1 MKLFIK
7 KLILWPRD
15 PNFRPREIE
24 FSSDKINVLTGASG
38 TGKSTITS
46 IIDYCLGSGK
56 CAIPVGMI
64 RKKCAWY
71 GVLLQ
76 LEHEQ
81 MLVARQDPND
91 KIENGKMYIEEGV
104 TVSTPPF
111 IRDKD
116 ANVNVEL
123 FKDKMDVLAGI
134 PVIKEAEKT
143 SEFTRPVYPA
153 FRDMAAF
160 NFQPQHIV
168 ANPHTMFFKTDTIEH
183 REKLRTIFPFVL
195 GSVTPKMLVQQK
207 ELKEQENELRRLE
220 MRLREMKEASD
231 KWMSEIE
238 SYYIVARRYGLLPN
252 GSDDR
257 TGWIPEQY
265 VLELRSVKGYLKQN
279 RIPDIE
285 PGAGE
290 SFVQELQRV
299 KSEEENLRREIGD
312 LTRRLSKMQDL
323 GSAFHDYQ
331 VSMFDKSDR
340 LASVGWL
347 RSKIQDEY
355 CCPVCAARHV
365 DGNDNLRK
373 LLQVVD
379 EFSEIT
385 RQVRVAPS
393 KLDGEI
399 AEVKR
404 MLRKKEEELKGV
416 HEKYKV
422 LDEQDR
428 VQARRQQEIK
438 EIYLFAGRLE
448 QALESFAPS
457 GRKEDLQREVGRKRA
472 EVQALRAAVDQGV
485 IARRLRSAAESVSRG
500 IGEIAQD
507 LRLEH
512 SSENVQL
519 DVKELTVK
527 FANPNG
533 RTDYLWE
540 VGSGQNW
547 VGYHLATLLAMHG
560 YLLGLET
567 NPVPSFLVLDQP
579 SQVYFPETAWSSLDE
594 QPTKSSGESL
604 SEDIK
609 GVQRIFNL
617 LKKFM
622 NEHPGQFQVIVTEHA
637 GAITWK
643 EAQDS
648 VNLVGNWRNKETDYL
663 IPEAW
668 LVGERN

>member
-15 PNFRPREIE
+15 TDMRPREII
-24 FSSDKINVLTGASG
+24 FSTSKINVITGASG
-38 TGKSTITS
+38 TGKSTISS

-56 CAIPVGMI
+56 CAIPMGMI
-64 RKKCAWY
+64 RQKCAWY
-71 GVLLQ
+71 GVLIQ
-76 LEHEQ
+76 FEHEQ

-91 KIENGKMYIEEGV
+91 KTTNGSMYIEEGAE
-104 TVSTPPF
+104 VSIPN
-111 IRDKD
+111 IIHAK
-116 ANVNVEL
+116 NVDVEL
-123 FKDKMDVLAGI
+123 FKDKLDLLAGI
-134 PVIKEAEKT
+134 PVIKDASNSYEY
-143 SEFTRPVYPA
+143 TRPVYPA

-168 ANPHTMFFKTDTIEH
+168 ANPHTMFFKTDTTEH
-183 REKLRTIFPFVL
+183 REKLRTIFPYVL
-195 GSVTPKMLVQQK
+195 GSITPTMLIQQK
-207 ELKEQENELRRLE
+207 ELRELENELRKLE
-220 MRLREMKEASD
+220 MRLNDQKAAADR
-231 KWMSEIE
+231 WIGNIE

-265 VLELRSVKGYLKQN
+265 VFELRTVKEYLAQKEF
-279 RIPDIE
+279 PDVV

-290 SFVQELQRV
+290 SFVKELQHV
-299 KSEEENLRREIGD
+299 KNDEDRLRREIGD

-323 GSAFHDYQ
+323 GSAFQDYQ
-331 VSMFDKSDR
+331 KSMFDKQDR

-347 RSKIQDEY
+347 KSKIKGDH
-355 CCPVCAARHV
+355 CCPLCATRHN
-365 DGNDNLRK
+365 DENDNWRR

-379 EFSEIT
+379 EFAEVS
-385 RQVRVAPS
+385 RQARIAPS

-404 MLRKKEEELKGV
+404 ILRIKEEELKNV
-416 HEKYKV
+416 HEKYLV
-422 LDEQDR
+422 LEGQNRD
-428 VQARRQQEIK
+428 QARQQQEIK

-448 QALESFAPS
+448 QALESFASS
-457 GRKEDLQREVGRKRA
+457 GRLEELKHEVDRKKREVQ
-472 EVQALRAAVDQGV
+472 ELRAAVNQGL
-485 IARRLRSAAESVSRG
+485 IARRLQSAVESVSRS
-500 IGEIAQD
+500 IQNNAID

-512 SSENVQL
+512 ASENPQL

-527 FANPNG
+527 FGNPNG

-547 VGYHLATLLAMHG
+547 VGYHLATLLALHN
-560 YLLGLET
+560 YLLGLES
-567 NPVPSFLVLDQP
+567 NPVPSFLVIDQP
-579 SQVYFPETAWSSLDE
+579 SQVYFPETAWSSSDE
-594 QPTKSSGESL
+594 QPAKSLGKNV

-609 GVQRIFNL
+609 GVQRIFNQ
-617 LKKFM
+617 LKKFLD
-622 NEHPGQFQVIVTEHA
+622 EHSGQFQIIVTEHA

-643 EAQDS
+643 DVKDS
-648 VNLVGNWRNKETDYL
+648 VEVVGNWRNKETDYL

-668 LVGERN
+668 LIK

>member
-1 MKLFIK
+1 
-7 KLILWPRD
+7 
-15 PNFRPREIE
+15 
-24 FSSDKINVLTGASG
+24 
-38 TGKSTITS
+38 
-46 IIDYCLGSGK
+46 
-56 CAIPVGMI
+56 
-64 RKKCAWY
+64 
-71 GVLLQ
+71 
-76 LEHEQ
+76 
-81 MLVARQDPND
+81 
-91 KIENGKMYIEEGV
+91 
-104 TVSTPPF
+104 
-111 IRDKD
+111 
-116 ANVNVEL
+116 
-123 FKDKMDVLAGI
+123 
-134 PVIKEAEKT
+134 
-143 SEFTRPVYPA
+143 
-153 FRDMAAF
+153 
-160 NFQPQHIV
+160 
-168 ANPHTMFFKTDTIEH
+168 
-183 REKLRTIFPFVL
+183 
-195 GSVTPKMLVQQK
+195 
-207 ELKEQENELRRLE
+207 
-220 MRLREMKEASD
+220 
-231 KWMSEIE
+231 
-238 SYYIVARRYGLLPN
+238 
-252 GSDDR
+252 
-257 TGWIPEQY
+257 
-265 VLELRSVKGYLKQN
+265 
-279 RIPDIE
+279 
-285 PGAGE
+285 
-290 SFVQELQRV
+290 
-299 KSEEENLRREIGD
+299 
-312 LTRRLSKMQDL
+312 
-323 GSAFHDYQ
+323 
-331 VSMFDKSDR
+331 
-340 LASVGWL
+340 
-347 RSKIQDEY
+347 
-355 CCPVCAARHV
+355 
-365 DGNDNLRK
+365 
-373 LLQVVD
+373 VVD

-422 LDEQDR
+422 LDEQNR

-457 GRKEDLQREVGRKRA
+457 GRKEDLQREVDRKRA
-472 EVQALRAAVDQGV
+472 EVQALRAAVDQGM

-507 LRLEH
+507 LHLEH

-668 LVGERN
+668 LIDG